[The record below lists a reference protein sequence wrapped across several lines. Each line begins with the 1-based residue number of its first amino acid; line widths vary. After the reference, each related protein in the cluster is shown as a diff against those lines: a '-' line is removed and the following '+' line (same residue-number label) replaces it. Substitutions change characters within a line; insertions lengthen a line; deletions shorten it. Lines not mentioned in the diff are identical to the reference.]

1 MKRISPFVCLIIL
14 LILLQALC
22 LQSCDSYKRL
32 PYLTEVET
40 LTPEQLA
47 LTRGVNEARIKPNDI
62 LKITVNS
69 IIPGATSD
77 FNLPLVPSSQST
89 VQTSIS
95 SASSTTGSLQNYT
108 VNNNGYINFPV
119 IGEILLSGMTIEEA
133 KGYIVSLIYPKYISE
148 KPIVNIDILNFKVA
162 VLGEVAKPG
171 VYESINAQM
180 TLFDALAAAGDLT
193 IYGKRDNVLLLRT
206 KDDGELVTYRLNLQ
220 DKDLVLN
227 KDLYY
232 LQQNDKLIVEV
243 NKAKGNNSR
252 FGTVESIG
260 ISTLSIIISLIAIIT
275 R

>member
-47 LTRGVNEARIKPNDI
+47 LTRGINEARIKPNDI

>member
-47 LTRGVNEARIKPNDI
+47 LTRGINEARIKPNDI

-95 SASSTTGSLQNYT
+95 TASSTTGSLQNYT

>member
-47 LTRGVNEARIKPNDI
+47 VTRGINEARIKPNDI

-89 VQTSIS
+89 VQTSIT